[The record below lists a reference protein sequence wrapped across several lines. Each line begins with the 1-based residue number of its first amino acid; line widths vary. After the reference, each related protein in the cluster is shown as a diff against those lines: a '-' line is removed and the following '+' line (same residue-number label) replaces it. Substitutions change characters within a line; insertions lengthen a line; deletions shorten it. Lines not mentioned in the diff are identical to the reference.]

1 MCHEFGQKPILEPW
15 GRACTA
21 VTGYMLSRARGK
33 EPYSNA
39 SRRERVCG
47 STCRDEARVY
57 TVQLET
63 EQNTGSGRGLLGV
76 LLSPHR
82 TPSTRRT
89 PGLSPLT
96 RHRSALTTYSVLSN
110 TTTYTPHDPPPPSQ
124 AGADA
129 GRRDYVAMDRLTYYQ
144 VRPYKVKPYIVHH
157 RATRRAC
164 AFILRGFAC
173 SGSKMV
179 VLFEGVGYTSS
190 IQVQSMAVQRPA
202 RVNIHS
208 CNISA

>member
-57 TVQLET
+57 TARDR
-63 EQNTGSGRGLLGV
+63 TGVPRLNLCITGARLCGFRTRGRAGDCLV

-82 TPSTRRT
+82 PRAERLDSHRSPVTGQHSRRT
-89 PGLSPLT
+89 
-96 RHRSALTTYSVLSN
+96 LSN

-129 GRRDYVAMDRLTYYQ
+129 GRRDYVAMAANYASLNYVDRCTYTA
-144 VRPYKVKPYIVHH
+144 V
-157 RATRRAC
+157 C
-164 AFILRGFAC
+164 AGTGQADILPGI
-173 SGSKMV
+173 K
-179 VLFEGVGYTSS
+179 
-190 IQVQSMAVQRPA
+190 
-202 RVNIHS
+202 
-208 CNISA
+208 

>member
-57 TVQLET
+57 TARDR
-63 EQNTGSGRGLLGV
+63 TGVPRLNLCITGARLCGFRTRGRAGDCLV

-129 GRRDYVAMDRLTYYQ
+129 GRRDYVAM
-144 VRPYKVKPYIVHH
+144 
-157 RATRRAC
+157 AAN
-164 AFILRGFAC
+164 
-173 SGSKMV
+173 
-179 VLFEGVGYTSS
+179 YTSLKY
-190 IQVQSMAVQRPA
+190 VDRCTYTAVCAGTGQADILPG
-202 RVNIHS
+202 IK
-208 CNISA
+208 

>member
-57 TVQLET
+57 TARDR
-63 EQNTGSGRGLLGV
+63 TGVPRLNLCITGARLCGFRTRGRAGDCLV

-82 TPSTRRT
+82 PRAERLDSHRSPVTGQHSRRT
-89 PGLSPLT
+89 LYSAIQQRT
-96 RHRSALTTYSVLSN
+96 RHTTPLR
-110 TTTYTPHDPPPPSQ
+110 PPRLAPMP
-124 AGADA
+124 DA
-129 GRRDYVAMDRLTYYQ
+129 A
-144 VRPYKVKPYIVHH
+144 I
-157 RATRRAC
+157 
-164 AFILRGFAC
+164 
-173 SGSKMV
+173 
-179 VLFEGVGYTSS
+179 TSRWS
-190 IQVQSMAVQRPA
+190 RITLV
-202 RVNIHS
+202 
-208 CNISA
+208 